1 MRWPGHTRRT
11 RDKRGAYGVLVG
23 NSEGQ
28 RSFGRS
34 GNRLEGNIAISL
46 QEVAW
51 GGTDLIDLD
60 QGRGKRWALVNAL
73 MNHRVP

>member
-1 MRWPGHTRRT
+1 MTGA
-11 RDKRGAYGVLVG
+11 RDKNKRQERCMGVSVR

-28 RSFGRS
+28 RPLGRT
-34 GNRLEGNIAISL
+34 GNRLEDNIAISL

-60 QGRGKRWALVNAL
+60 QNRDKEWALVNAL
-73 MNHRVP
+73 VNRRVP